1 MKIAVINKKGGVG
14 KTPFAFS
21 IAKDLNMYLQS
32 TTIVALK
39 KFIQKWQKF
48 QMKL

>member
-21 IAKDLNMYLQS
+21 IAKNLGFFFA
-32 TTIVALK
+32 IK
-39 KFIQKWQKF
+39 
-48 QMKL
+48 